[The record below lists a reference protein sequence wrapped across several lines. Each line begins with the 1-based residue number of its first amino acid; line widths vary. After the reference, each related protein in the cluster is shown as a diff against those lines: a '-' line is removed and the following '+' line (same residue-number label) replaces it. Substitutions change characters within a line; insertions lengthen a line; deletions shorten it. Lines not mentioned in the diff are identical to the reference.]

1 MTTIVHNQCPTLHL
15 LFDET
20 RHIWVT
26 IARRRRS
33 TGISIPVDFFQLIAR
48 IVGFHKSGHLVSRR
62 HMSIAVAVVTH
73 HADSVLPSVRLLV
86 ISITECLIYQYLCL
100 FWRSYWKS
108 SHRYVGLTLIDVA
121 AACRLPYLFLII

>member
-1 MTTIVHNQCPTLHL
+1 MTTIVHNQCSTLHL

-48 IVGFHKSGHLVSRR
+48 IVGFHKSGHLVSCR
-62 HMSIAVAVVTH
+62 HVSIAVAVVTH
-73 HADSVLPSVRLLV
+73 HADSVLPSVRLL
-86 ISITECLIYQYLCL
+86 ERACRQPA
-100 FWRSYWKS
+100 
-108 SHRYVGLTLIDVA
+108 HGHVGLTLIDVA